1 MGQVDL
7 WGAPASAQEIA
18 ERLLSSSNVI
28 EPTVEK
34 KKRRK
39 RRKKTVTSNVVDEP
53 VVVEEAVE
61 QEKVETTTEIPPEK
75 VERRLEDLLIPE
87 EPMVIINPPGE
98 YVVTTGIQKRTDRQ
112 LFLSTWRDS
121 DDWSVCY
128 VPTSL
133 TYERCEYMIKK
144 ATEDIIE
151 KAKKSKIKMEPT
163 IPPFEIVLAK
173 DLGLMWL

>member
-1 MGQVDL
+1 MGKVDL
-7 WGAPASAQEIA
+7 WDTGVSAKEIA
-18 ERLLSSSNVI
+18 ERLMSAQQPVDANSGD
-28 EPTVEK
+28 

-39 RRKKTVTSNVVDEP
+39 RRKKDKIIPPVEETVVVEP
-53 VVVEEAVE
+53 VV
-61 QEKVETTTEIPPEK
+61 QEKVETTEEIPPEK

-87 EPMVIINPPGE
+87 EPMVIINPEGP
-98 YVVTTGIQKRTDRQ
+98 YVVTAGIQKRTERQ

-128 VPTSL
+128 VPTTL
-133 TYERCEYMIKK
+133 TYERCEYMINK
-144 ATEDIIE
+144 AIEDITE